1 MQSEFNN
8 VALDRIRY
16 SLVWEAA
23 GTLAA
28 ALNVQPTDN
37 VLVISSAGCNV
48 LNTLLLGPRHV
59 TAIDLNPV
67 QNQLLGF
74 KCYLIRHHA
83 PAVLRA
89 LLGLDGPAAV
99 QATWQALEPKLPAD
113 LRAYWASFFENH
125 SAGLLTAGRLE
136 SYVTGFLATLPAALQ
151 YHLHQLLHQES
162 VTTQYQYFLAHL
174 HDTAFQQQFLTY
186 FNDANLSCGRDPQLF
201 RYATQTGAEAF
212 YTRLCHQLATE
223 LVRDNFFFRFFF
235 FGPENLPEA
244 VLPPCY
250 QQQNFWQLRTRLD
263 RLTLTTGEA
272 TEYLLSEAGRHIT
285 KASLSNVFEY
295 VSALEF
301 ERVSEVLFAKD
312 RPLRVVFWN
321 LLQAQATSV
330 TSTVPL
336 AADLSEQVF
345 ERPGGCFYFHSAR
358 VLDVELQVAEYYRH
372 PLMLPMVAHL

>member
-23 GTLAA
+23 STLAA
-28 ALNVQPTDN
+28 ALDVQPTDN
-37 VLVISSAGCNV
+37 VLVVSSAGCNV

-67 QNQLLGF
+67 QNQLLRF

-83 PAVLRA
+83 PAVLRT
-89 LLGLDGPAAV
+89 LLGLDGRAAV
-99 QATWQALEPKLPAD
+99 QATWQALEPGLPAD
-113 LRAYWASFFENH
+113 LRAYWASFFENNP
-125 SAGLLTAGRLE
+125 AGLLTAGRLE

-151 YHLHQLLHQES
+151 YHLRQLLHQES
-162 VTTQYQYFLAHL
+162 VAAQYQYFLAHL
-174 HDTAFQQQFLTY
+174 HGTAFQQQFLTY
-186 FNDANLSCGRDPQLF
+186 FNDANLSYGRDPQLF

-212 YTRLCHQLATE
+212 YTRLDHQLATE

-250 QQQNFWQLRTRLD
+250 QQQNFWQLRARLG

-272 TEYLLSEAGRHIT
+272 TEYLLSEAGRRIT

-301 ERVSEVLFAKD
+301 ERVTEALFANGQS
-312 RPLRVVFWN
+312 LRVVFWN
-321 LLQAQATSV
+321 LLQTQAASG

-336 AADLSEQVF
+336 AADLSERVF

-358 VLDVELQVAEYYRH
+358 VLDVELQAAEYYRH
-372 PLMLPMVAHL
+372 PHMLPMVAHL